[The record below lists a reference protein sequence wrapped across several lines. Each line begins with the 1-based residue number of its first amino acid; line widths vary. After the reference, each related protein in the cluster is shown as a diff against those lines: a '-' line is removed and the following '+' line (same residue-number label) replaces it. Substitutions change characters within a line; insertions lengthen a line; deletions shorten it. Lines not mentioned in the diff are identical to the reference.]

1 MSHESEN
8 NEDEDNVEVG
18 IEEIIIGG
26 LYKAASSDGFA
37 TALLA
42 IAEAYRRASKDQYDA
57 HYESIKEMLV
67 DAAESFPFEV
77 DIEGGMEHMA
87 ECGAGLILAANTFE
101 FATEGFAELVIVRR
115 ELQQSDKKFRS
126 DNA

>member
-1 MSHESEN
+1 MSNESEN

-18 IEEIIIGG
+18 IEEIVLGG
-26 LYKAASSDGFA
+26 LYKAACSDGFA
-37 TALLA
+37 AALLA
-42 IAEAYRRASKDQYDA
+42 IADAYKRASKEQYDA
-57 HYESIKEMLV
+57 HYESIKEMLM
-67 DAAESFPFEV
+67 DAAESFPFAV

-101 FATEGFAELVIVRR
+101 FATEGFAELIIARR
-115 ELQQSDKKFRS
+115 ELQRSDKKFKS